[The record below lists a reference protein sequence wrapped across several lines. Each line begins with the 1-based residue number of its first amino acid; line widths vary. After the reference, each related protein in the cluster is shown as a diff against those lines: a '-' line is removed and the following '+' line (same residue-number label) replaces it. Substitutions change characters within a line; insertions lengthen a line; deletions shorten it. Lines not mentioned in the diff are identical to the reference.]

1 MTDFLSDRLK
11 ATRDAFKRHAHG
23 GKRFS
28 SDEIIG
34 LVERFDEL
42 FVMARSQESELS
54 RHQRNEAGSR
64 KSSLARIGNVVPFP
78 GARAG
83 IPQPPLGG
91 GDAA

>member
-1 MTDFLSDRLK
+1 MTDSLSERLK

-34 LVERFDEL
+34 LVERFDE
-42 FVMARSQESELS
+42 FFNMARSQENELS
-54 RHQRNEAGSR
+54 RHQRNEADRR
-64 KSSLARIGNVVPFP
+64 KTTLARIGNVVPFP
-78 GARAG
+78 GSRQG
-83 IPQPPLGG
+83 VPQPPLGG